1 MSLLGKNK
9 HNTYGYHYQWRRN
22 PLFPTSYILNQHH
35 VYLQSNLWSQ
45 YLTFTLLLGVLQKE
59 NTTSIYKPSN
69 VHLLLPCCRAPP
81 VWTAWGN
88 DAYWLH
94 FQSAAWQSPLCPELR
109 HPASPAPGSR
119 SKAGEDTHVN
129 NRINT
134 KNMPQIL
141 FSMIL
146 LLLLILW
153 YIIIYTTICPLLNLS
168 PRTHPEL
175 APLLKLPVKA
185 DCICSDFPS

>member
-1 MSLLGKNK
+1 MVHVSFWEKT
-9 HNTYGYHYQWRRN
+9 NTTHTDIITNDDEY
-22 PLFPTSYILNQHH
+22 TVCICI
-35 VYLQSNLWSQ
+35 SNLWSQ
-45 YLTFTLLLGVLQKE
+45 YLSLTLLPGVLLEE

-134 KNMPQIL
+134 KNMLQIL
-141 FSMIL
+141 FSIIL
-146 LLLLILW
+146 LLLLFIQPFVRCWTFQPGPTLNW
-153 YIIIYTTICPLLNLS
+153 LLY
-168 PRTHPEL
+168 
-175 APLLKLPVKA
+175 
-185 DCICSDFPS
+185 